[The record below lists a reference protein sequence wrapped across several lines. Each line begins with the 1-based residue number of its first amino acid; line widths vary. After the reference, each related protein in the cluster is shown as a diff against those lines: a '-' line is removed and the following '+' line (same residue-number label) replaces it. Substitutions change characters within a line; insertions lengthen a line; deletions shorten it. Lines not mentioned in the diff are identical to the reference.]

1 MYEHSYNKIARE
13 YVKLR
18 GERVKLQM
26 LQVYKSQIWIMNRF
40 WQTVCVL
47 NLMVIGAVHT
57 SANRNYVELR
67 SVDCVIL

>member
-18 GERVKLQM
+18 GECVKLQM

-40 WQTVCVL
+40 LADCLCTHPH
-47 NLMVIGAVHT
+47 GAVRT
-57 SANRNYVELR
+57 SANRNCVELR